1 MTKATQKVSP
11 QMQVT
16 AALEQCL
23 LRYVPRTASICVA
36 FSGGADS
43 MVLLHALRLSAGD
56 RTVRALHVDH
66 GLQPDSGAWADA
78 CRRTCLA
85 LNIPFTLVHA
95 EVDLAAGLG
104 LEAAARES
112 RYAAIE
118 AQLAQGEVLV
128 TAHHQRD
135 QLETML
141 LRLLRGAG
149 VHGLASMPVHSW
161 RGTMELLRPLLAV
174 PADIIRAYAVAE
186 QLDWID
192 DPSNTD
198 LSMDR
203 NFLRHEILPAILGR
217 WNAAE
222 KTVARA
228 ARLCAESAALLD
240 EIAQQDLA
248 GILDGHRLNL
258 DGLKILS
265 AARQRNAIR
274 HVLHLLDL
282 AIPSE
287 KQLTHALTHL
297 MEAKCDGQPEAAWPG
312 VRIRRFRQQL
322 WFYPENTDPLTNAAP
337 AETYLWNPAATLS
350 MGNVR
355 GTLVSTP
362 AHGAGIAAEYCAK
375 ALQVKFRQGGE
386 RLRIN
391 RNGRTRELKNLLQ
404 EMGVVPWMRGHIPL
418 IYSDDQLVAVG
429 DIWVNA
435 DFAAHDGA
443 SGQVITWK
451 GHSQLR

>member
-1 MTKATQKVSP
+1 MTKAAQKISP
-11 QMQVT
+11 QMHIT
-16 AALEQCL
+16 AALKQCL
-23 LRYVPRTASICVA
+23 LTYVSPAASVCVA

-43 MVLLHALRLSAGD
+43 LVLLHALSLSAGD
-56 RTVRALHVDH
+56 RTIRALHVDH
-66 GLQPDSGAWADA
+66 GLQPESGAWADT

-118 AQLAQGEVLV
+118 EQLAQGEVLV

-149 VHGLASMPVHSW
+149 VHGLASIPVHSW
-161 RGTMELLRPLLAV
+161 RGATELLRPLLAV

-186 QLDWID
+186 QLDWIE
-192 DPSNTD
+192 DPSNSD

-203 NFLRHEILPAILGR
+203 NFLRHEILPPLLER

-222 KTVARA
+222 NTVARA
-228 ARLCAESAALLD
+228 ARMCAESAALLD
-240 EIAQQDLA
+240 EIATQDLA
-248 GILDGHRLNL
+248 EITDGHRLNL
-258 DGLKILS
+258 NGLNNLS
-265 AARQRNAIR
+265 VVRQRNAIR
-274 HVLHLLDL
+274 HMLRLLDL

-287 KQLTHALTHL
+287 KQLTHALTL
-297 MEAKCDGQPEAAWPG
+297 LLEAKPDGQPEAAWPG

-322 WFYPENTDPLTNAAP
+322 WFYPEDADPVLQASP
-337 AETYLWNPAATLS
+337 AEAYQWDLPTALS
-350 MGNVR
+350 MGGVR

-362 AHGAGIAAEYCAK
+362 ARGAGIAAEYCTK
-375 ALQVKFRQGGE
+375 ALEVKFRQGGE
-386 RLRIN
+386 RLRIS
-391 RNGRTRELKNLLQ
+391 RNGRTRALKNLLQ
-404 EMGVVPWMRGHIPL
+404 EKGVVPWMRGHIPL
-418 IYSDDQLVAVG
+418 IYFADQLVAVA

-435 DFAAHDGA
+435 DFAAHEGA
-443 SGQVITWK
+443 SGQVITWEE
-451 GHSQLR
+451 HSQLC

>member
-1 MTKATQKVSP
+1 MTKAAKKVSP
-11 QMQVT
+11 QMHVG

-23 LRYVPRTASICVA
+23 LTYVPPTASICVA

-43 MVLLHALRLSAGD
+43 LVLLHALRLSAGK
-56 RTVRALHVDH
+56 RAVRALHVDH

-78 CRRTCLA
+78 CRRTCQS
-85 LNIPFTLVHA
+85 LNIPFTLLHA
-95 EVDLAAGLG
+95 EVDRSAGQG

-118 AQLAQGEVLV
+118 EQLAQGEVLV

-149 VHGLASMPVHSW
+149 VHGLASMPVYSW
-161 RGTMELLRPLLAV
+161 RGTTELLRPLLAV

-186 QLDWID
+186 RLDWID

-203 NFLRHEILPAILGR
+203 NFLRHKILPAILER

-222 KTVARA
+222 NTVARA

-240 EIAQQDLA
+240 EIAKQDLA
-248 GILDGHRLNL
+248 GILDRHRLNL
-258 DGLKILS
+258 DGLKSLS
-265 AARQRNAIR
+265 VARQRNAMR

-287 KQLTHALTHL
+287 KQLTYALTL
-297 MEAKCDGQPEAAWPG
+297 LIEAKCDSQPEAAWPG

-322 WFYPENTDPLTNAAP
+322 WFYAEDADPVLQVLP
-337 AETYLWNPAATLS
+337 AETYLWDPAVALS
-350 MGNVR
+350 MGGVR
-355 GTLVSTP
+355 GTLVSAP
-362 AHGAGIAAEYCAK
+362 ARGAGIAAEYCTK

-386 RLRIN
+386 RVRVS

-404 EMGVVPWMRGHIPL
+404 ENGIVPWMRGHIPL
-418 IYSDDQLVAVG
+418 IYSDEQLLAVG
-429 DIWVNA
+429 DVWVNA
-435 DFAAHDGA
+435 DFAAHEGD
-443 SGQVITWK
+443 SGRVIRWD

>member
-1 MTKATQKVSP
+1 MTKAAQRVSP
-11 QMQVT
+11 QMHVA

-23 LRYVPRTASICVA
+23 LRYVPPIAPICVA

-43 MVLLHALRLSAGD
+43 LVLLHALRRSAGD
-56 RTVRALHVDH
+56 RAIRALHVDH

-95 EVDLAAGLG
+95 EVDLSAGQG

-112 RYAAIE
+112 RYTAIE

-161 RGTMELLRPLLAV
+161 RGTTELLRPLLAV
-174 PADIIRAYAVAE
+174 PADIIRAYASAE

-203 NFLRHEILPAILGR
+203 NFLRHEILPTILER

-222 KTVARA
+222 NTIARA
-228 ARLCAESAALLD
+228 ARLCGESAALLD
-240 EIAQQDLA
+240 EVAKQDLA
-248 GILDGHRLNL
+248 GILDGHRLDL
-258 DGLKILS
+258 DGLKMLS
-265 AARQRNAIR
+265 VARQRNAIR
-274 HVLHLLDL
+274 HALHLLDL

-287 KQLTHALTHL
+287 KQLTHALTL
-297 MEAKCDGQPEAAWPG
+297 MMEAKCDSKPEAAWPG
-312 VRIRRFRQQL
+312 VRIRRFREQL
-322 WFYPENTDPLTNAAP
+322 WFYSENADPVMKASP
-337 AETYLWNPAATLS
+337 AKTYLWDPAAALS
-350 MGNVR
+350 MGGVR
-355 GTLVSTP
+355 GTLVSVP
-362 AHGAGIAAEYCAK
+362 VKGAGIGAEYCAQ
-375 ALQVKFRQGGE
+375 ALQVKFREGGE
-386 RLRIN
+386 CLRVS
-391 RNGRTRELKNLLQ
+391 RNGRTRDLKNLLQ

-418 IYSDDQLVAVG
+418 IYSDGQLLAVG

-435 DFAAHDGA
+435 DFAAYEGA

-451 GHSQLR
+451 GHSQLL